1 LPGHPTAEWRL
12 PKEITFVTSEEL
24 HEEYPDLDVH
34 GRENAIVNKHG
45 AVFIIGM
52 GWPMKD
58 GSAPEE
64 VRSPGYDDW
73 HLNGDIMV
81 KVRSSVALFWSFT
94 FSCRMTYSIIYL
106 FTLIA
111 SSYRIPPRD

>member
-1 LPGHPTAEWRL
+1 
-12 PKEITFVTSEEL
+12 VTSEEL

-34 GRENAIVNKHG
+34 GREDAIVNKHG

-81 KVRSSVALFWSFT
+81 KVCTLLLITGWFVPKYAVPTNFQPFPLRS
-94 FSCRMTYSIIYL
+94 
-106 FTLIA
+106 TLLRDTVTRLAAWA
-111 SSYRIPPRD
+111 SASTGTPS